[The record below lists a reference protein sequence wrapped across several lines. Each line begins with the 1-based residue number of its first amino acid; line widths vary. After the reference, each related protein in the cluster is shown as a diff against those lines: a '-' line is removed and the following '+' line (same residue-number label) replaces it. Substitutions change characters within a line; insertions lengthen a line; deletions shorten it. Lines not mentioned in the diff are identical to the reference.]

1 MLGVCGR
8 VRRWWCVCVVVV
20 VSCVLVVFPVVGAYA
35 TNVLWGPVGYGWFS
49 KAGNDVYNAYKRLDV
64 DHEVS
69 HVYPDG
75 RKHVKYTFK
84 WNKPDE
90 KGERDQAAFSGRVWL
105 FTYLPRGLD
114 DSSIRITREKDVLK
128 LGINKRWER
137 QTVAE
142 AQSIGEFHDSNTR
155 KAGLYPE
162 DSFNQHWKDGFS
174 QTQPN
179 PGTDVGHSNDETTC
193 DVLGWKD
200 SGRFSRSLWSY
211 ENGGLTTHYWTVE
224 ADVSADFDPDLE
236 PVLMG
241 YDSGNTVSHED
252 FYMAYGPY
260 DTDNDGVPD
269 VTEEKLGTN
278 PYAGDVAFP
287 EVKGAE
293 YGSVLTSRPYVQHGS
308 LQFDQNRNKWYF
320 AQDSDATQKVESLP
334 LGMHFELKGQ
344 LPAGVVQVGSKDN
357 LRDGQVYLDKTSG
370 EVSFRPGPQ
379 HHGQKI
385 DFRVGTVFKQ
395 STQCRAQLREETVAS
410 FSLVKQS
417 DLYDPVYTDTSVQ
430 AGTTKQSEAPR
441 DKDAAKTLPAGTKF
455 EITEEGKRAHPW
467 ATINPETGV
476 ITFTPSRH
484 IELKDYYIPVTV
496 TYPDTS
502 TDTTSAKVTITKAP
516 LQKGDFALTVA
527 PDEILVHE
535 GHQFPSAI
543 DVQAIWKY
551 SDSKIDLEMVC
562 SAQGEPQQN
571 LTSEETGWAL
581 QDTTVYQAATPEQ
594 EAALAKG
601 GAKVPA
607 TLYKNDEAA
616 ARTDARVYGV
626 GKKGGTY
633 QCAVFA
639 SSNMQF
645 LKSAHMNSA
654 GGFDNQATG
663 TILQGLKG
671 TSWDS
676 KVFTV
681 RVISPVL
688 LPLTG
693 GVGEYIF
700 WLIGG
705 SILLLALLA
714 GMNNLRWVR
723 VQALRAS
730 RNGASTRKGVVEL

>member
-1 MLGVCGR
+1 M
-8 VRRWWCVCVVVV
+8 VVV
-20 VSCVLVVFPVVGAYA
+20 VSCVLVVVPVVGAYA

-75 RKHVKYTFK
+75 RKHVKYTFT

-114 DSSIRITREKDVLK
+114 DNSIQITREKDVLK
-128 LGINKRWER
+128 LGIKRRWEK

-142 AQSIGEFHDSNTR
+142 AQSIGEFHDSKTR
-155 KAGLYPE
+155 KAGLYPDVE
-162 DSFNQHWKDGFS
+162 FNNHWRDGFS

-179 PGTDVGHSNDETTC
+179 PGTDVGHSNNETTC
-193 DVLGWKD
+193 DVLGWKN

-224 ADVSADFDPDLE
+224 ADAPADFDPDLE

-269 VTEEKLGTN
+269 VTEAKLGTN
-278 PYAGDVAFP
+278 PYAGDIAFP
-287 EVKGAE
+287 RVDNAE

-334 LGMHFELKGQ
+334 PGMHFELKGQ

-357 LRDGQVYLDKTSG
+357 LRDGQVYLDKASG
-370 EVSFRPGPQ
+370 EVSFRPAPQ

-385 DFRVGTVFKQ
+385 DFRVGTVFQ
-395 STQCRAQLREETVAS
+395 ASTTCRAQLKEETVAS

-417 DLYDPVYTDTSVQ
+417 DMYDPVYTDTSVQ
-430 AGTTKQSEAPR
+430 AGATKLSEAPR

-467 ATINPETGV
+467 AVIDPQTGV
-476 ITFTPSRH
+476 ITFSPGRQT
-484 IELKDYYIPVTV
+484 ELKDYYIPVTV

-516 LQKGDFALTVA
+516 LQKGDFKVEVSDKEVWL
-527 PDEILVHE
+527 
-535 GHQFPSAI
+535 
-543 DVQAIWKY
+543 QAGQPFVPKV
-551 SDSKIDLEMVC
+551 SVKAQSQGQNNPIDLRIVC
-562 SAQGEPQQN
+562 S
-571 LTSEETGWAL
+571 SEKDPTNIPYGINGWGMNIQTRYGTAS
-581 QDTTVYQAATPEQ
+581 DRQ
-594 EAALAKG
+594 EAAFKQTG
-601 GAKVPA
+601 KREPN
-607 TLYKNDEAA
+607 TLYKADGIL
-616 ARTDARVYGV
+616 ARTDSSIDGRAEKTGTYTCAFFGSSNIAQLEQVGLKSDGKVNDSSGLYEQIRTIAWDSDVITVHVVEPFALPKTGGAGV
-626 GKKGGTY
+626 LIKLGIICLGGT
-633 QCAVFA
+633 A
-639 SSNMQF
+639 
-645 LKSAHMNSA
+645 
-654 GGFDNQATG
+654 
-663 TILQGLKG
+663 
-671 TSWDS
+671 
-676 KVFTV
+676 
-681 RVISPVL
+681 
-688 LPLTG
+688 LTALWF
-693 GVGEYIF
+693 IF
-700 WLIGG
+700 
-705 SILLLALLA
+705 S
-714 GMNNLRWVR
+714 
-723 VQALRAS
+723 Q
-730 RNGASTRKGVVEL
+730 RKMKKA